1 MKIEKD
7 GNMYCVHPDRFVNLQ
22 ESTEYF
28 FIDEDEYQ
36 SFLEKPTKTR
46 LAPHGSGGPNDD
58 IVGQRIVAIA
68 RASDGGP
75 VIHLSNGMEIYLS
88 RTGRSFELSV
98 LDAGAWYPLKNWESK

>member
-7 GNMYCVHPDRFVNLQ
+7 GNLYCVHPDRFVNLQ

-46 LAPHGSGGPNDD
+46 LAPHGNGGPNDD
-58 IVGQRIVAIA
+58 VVGQYIVAIVT
-68 RASDGGP
+68 DK
-75 VIHLSNGMEIYLS
+75 VDKVIIHLSNGMEIVPS
-88 RTGRSFELSV
+88 QHDGMGV
-98 LDAGAWYPLKNWESK
+98 LDAGVWYPLKNWESK